1 MREQSELQSFESS
14 TDAYTLLF
22 SFNKILLPCSFLLLG
37 LLLLLD
43 ILVVSRD
50 ASINQNPIL
59 VAFSNSVS
67 VSASQ
72 LCMCLCV
79 CLFVSSLSLSLSLAY
94 LHLNVFLL
102 PSNSLWRSGKS
113 ETKILVACFS
123 SVSLRLFLCFCLV
136 TLSLSICFVADFL
149 ILCKQTISDFFMF
162 LLRSIQIIGHE
173 RKNLAHWTV
182 IMQICKILLHE
193 IVDQCWTCQICENR
207 QMLLPPPPSSFPDL
221 LLSQWFTI
229 VAERPEI
236 YITTTA
242 TTTRA
247 NLVCQSARARTHTH

>member
-79 CLFVSSLSLSLSLAY
+79 CLFVSSLSLSLSRISISMSFCCLPILCEKFRKIRNQNFGCMLQFCLSASIS
-94 LHLNVFLL
+94 LFLSRNSLSLNMFCCRL
-102 PSNSLWRSGKS
+102 SNSL
-113 ETKILVACFS
+113 
-123 SVSLRLFLCFCLV
+123 
-136 TLSLSICFVADFL
+136 
-149 ILCKQTISDFFMF
+149 
-162 LLRSIQIIGHE
+162 
-173 RKNLAHWTV
+173 
-182 IMQICKILLHE
+182 
-193 IVDQCWTCQICENR
+193 
-207 QMLLPPPPSSFPDL
+207 
-221 LLSQWFTI
+221 
-229 VAERPEI
+229 
-236 YITTTA
+236 
-242 TTTRA
+242 
-247 NLVCQSARARTHTH
+247 